1 MSETTQSVLGN
12 NFNKQKYTSC
22 QWGEGNG
29 FFVVNKQEKA
39 IFKKFLSF
47 EHSNG
52 DTSHAKLGTTSL
64 YPNTYLKVNN
74 CNIYHIGMLLVN
86 RKNRNQ
92 TQILISSS
100 RKEENK
106 NEKQYQ
112 F

>member
-22 QWGEGNG
+22 QWGGGNG
-29 FFVVNKQEKA
+29 FFVVNKEEKA
-39 IFKKFLSF
+39 IFKKFWSF

-74 CNIYHIGMLLVN
+74 CNIYLPTI
-86 RKNRNQ
+86 
-92 TQILISSS
+92 
-100 RKEENK
+100 
-106 NEKQYQ
+106 
-112 F
+112 